1 MKMEKCKFCQEELEE
16 GVTLCPACGKDN
28 QEEPAAEVGETVV
41 LSGEETVPAEAAPE
55 EITEATPEETAE
67 ATPEEPEAKP
77 GKKAS
82 PALIAAMVV
91 MIIALAAAM
100 VALVIGGMDKTAVA
114 APDADNPT

>member
-1 MKMEKCKFCQEELEE
+1 MEKCKFCQEELEE

-41 LSGEETVPAEAAPE
+41 LSGEETVPAEATPEQTAEVAPE
-55 EITEATPEETAE
+55 ET
-67 ATPEEPEAKP
+67 EAKP

-91 MIIALAAAM
+91 MISALAAAM
-100 VALVIGGMDKTAVA
+100 VARHRPTAV
-114 APDADNPT
+114 T